1 MPTPYFVADSAQVT
15 VMRSLASTAF
25 GTYDLTLPDGITLE
39 DLYTLAA
46 PGNKLGYVAS
56 LGGQRVGGMARRFVR
71 SDVSITTAEGEQEPA
86 TNVEEVLDAA
96 AKRTSGDFFLETDI
110 SKAGL
115 GPWIP
120 FKDFQVGD
128 KARVEI
134 WGTVVTLPITRIDD
148 DVVHVGGQLVSDADA
163 RLAENE
169 AVRRALVDDRRD
181 LFGLDEK
188 IETSVSSARSDFS
201 RDLSSTTRTWNSNL
215 NAAAG
220 QWNENLS
227 SATGEWNANLNAA
240 TGKWSSEL
248 NSAQSEML
256 EKLRLQRDEITSEY
270 AELSGE
276 LEKAIQDA
284 DEASARLSSLTRA
297 LQGENQDLD
306 AASKLVLK
314 RIENLKSTADSTS
327 DWVTANQ
334 EDVNKAIALALSAQ
348 GEYNEFN
355 NIKWFEDADWKEQQE
370 KINAA
375 YRFFY
380 KAQLQTNDWNTVQ
393 FIKISE
399 WQEQTDK
406 MKQAQRA
413 INLAQREINI
423 ANEKFKAAQL
433 EYNRFNDQLQRYQNR
448 MLKRLGEAQ
457 KQMVESQSKAVDELM
472 ATKGGANR
480 PDARVV
486 NNSDG
491 GWTVHLPSTDG
502 PKMVHTS
509 WYSKGESNMLTL
521 GGEKLSDNIGRFTFS
536 SGVDYAH
543 MRWTVSSNSVE
554 TINRSTSS
562 TSVAKSS
569 WVTILSTTAS
579 NAGRNLV
586 LDANITWSAADRGSG
601 YGIRLVVGGTVIG
614 TEYSDQLGP
623 ATVFGEGERG
633 QAVNGT
639 KARVFGGDRIELQA
653 YCGAVLG
660 SSRQIKFASMNGTY
674 TT

>member
-1 MPTPYFVADSAQVT
+1 MPTPYFVADAAQVT

-25 GTYDLTLPDGITLE
+25 GTYDLVLPEGITLE

-46 PGNKLGYVAS
+46 PGNKLGYVAA
-56 LGGQRVGGMARRFVR
+56 LGGKRVGGMARRFVR
-71 SDVSITTAEGEQEPA
+71 SDVSITTAAGEQEPA

-115 GPWIP
+115 GPWVP

-169 AVRRALVDDRRD
+169 IVRRALVDDRRD

-188 IETSVSSARSDFS
+188 IESSVSSATKEWGGR
-201 RDLSSTTRTWNSNL
+201 LNNATT
-215 NAAAG
+215 
-220 QWNENLS
+220 QW
-227 SATGEWNANLNAA
+227 GEQ
-240 TGKWSSEL
+240 L
-248 NSAQSEML
+248 NSTSAEWRKKLEAQKQEFLNEYQTLDDALKESIQEAEEHGKKL
-256 EKLRLQRDEITSEY
+256 E
-270 AELSGE
+270 
-276 LEKAIQDA
+276 
-284 DEASARLSSLTRA
+284 SLTRA

-306 AASKLVLK
+306 AASRLVLQ
-314 RIENLKSTADSTS
+314 RIQSLTDTANTAG
-327 DWVTANQ
+327 DWVTKNQ
-334 EDVNKAIALALSAQ
+334 GDVNKAIALALSAQ
-348 GEYNEFN
+348 GQYNEFN
-355 NIKWFEDADWKEQQE
+355 NIKWFKDEEWKKEQV
-370 KINAA
+370 KINQSNQLFQKMQEQVNGL
-375 YRFFY
+375 YR
-380 KAQLQTNDWNTVQ
+380 VQ
-393 FIKISE
+393 FIDLYE
-399 WQEQTDK
+399 WR
-406 MKQAQRA
+406 KQVNATKAAQDA
-413 INLAQREINI
+413 INE
-423 ANEKFKAAQL
+423 ANDKFKAAQL

-448 MLKRLGEAQ
+448 MLERLGEAQ
-457 KQMVESQSKAVDELM
+457 RQMTESQSKAVDELM
-472 ATKGGANR
+472 ATKAGANR
-480 PDARVV
+480 PDASVV
-486 NNSDG
+486 VKSDG
-491 GWTVHLPSTDG
+491 GWTIKLPYASGRT
-502 PKMVHTS
+502 MVHTK
-509 WYSKGESNMLTL
+509 WYSKGSNGRLTL
-521 GGEKLSDNIGRFTFS
+521 GGEMLSDNIGSFS
-536 SGVDYAH
+536 VGPEDDYVH
-543 MRWTVSSNSVE
+543 IRWTVSSSSVE

-562 TSVAKSS
+562 TAVSKAE
-569 WVTILSTTAS
+569 WQTILSTSAS
-579 NAGRNLV
+579 SAGRNLV

-623 ATVFGEGERG
+623 ATIFGEGERG

-639 KARVFGGDRIELQA
+639 KARINGGDRIELQA

>member
-56 LGGQRVGGMARRFVR
+56 LGGARVGGMARRFIR
-71 SDVSITTAEGEQEPA
+71 SDVAITTAGGEQAPA

-115 GPWIP
+115 GPWVP
-120 FKDFQVGD
+120 FRDFQVGD

-188 IETSVSSARSDFS
+188 IESSVSSATKEWDGR
-201 RDLSSTTRTWNSNL
+201 L
-215 NAAAG
+215 ND
-220 QWNENLS
+220 
-227 SATGEWNANLNAA
+227 AA
-240 TGKWSSEL
+240 TQWGEQL
-248 NSAQSEML
+248 NSTSDEWR
-256 EKLRLQRDEITSEY
+256 EKLEAQKQEFLNEY
-270 AELSGE
+270 QTLDDALKESIQEAEAHGKK
-276 LEKAIQDA
+276 LE
-284 DEASARLSSLTRA
+284 SLTRA

-306 AASKLVLK
+306 AASKLVLQ
-314 RIENLKSTADSTS
+314 RIQNLTDTATTAG
-327 DWVTANQ
+327 DWVTENQ
-334 EDVNKAIALALSAQ
+334 DNVNKAIALALSAQ
-348 GEYNEFN
+348 GQYNEFN
-355 NIKWFEDADWKEQQE
+355 DIKWFKDEEWKEQQV
-370 KINAA
+370 KINQSNLLFQKMQEQVNGL
-375 YRFFY
+375 YR
-380 KAQLQTNDWNTVQ
+380 VQ
-393 FIKISE
+393 FIDLYE
-399 WQEQTDK
+399 WRDQVNALKD
-406 MKQAQRA
+406 AQKA
-413 INLAQREINI
+413 INA

-448 MLKRLGEAQ
+448 MLERLGEAQ
-457 KQMVESQSKAVDELM
+457 KQIVESQSKAVDELM
-472 ATKGGANR
+472 ATKSGANR

-486 NNSDG
+486 NHADG
-491 GWTVHLPSTDG
+491 GWTVYLPSTDG
-502 PKMVHTS
+502 PKMVHAS
-509 WYSKGESNMLTL
+509 WYSKSESNMLTR
-521 GGEKLSDNIGRFTFS
+521 GGEKLYDRLGSFTCSSD
-536 SGVDYAH
+536 VDYLH
-543 MRWTVSSNSVE
+543 MRWTVSYDTVE

-562 TSVAKSS
+562 TSVSRGE
-569 WVTILSTTAS
+569 WRTILSTTAS
-579 NAGRNLV
+579 KAGRNLV
-586 LDANITWSAADRGSG
+586 LDANITWSAADRGST

-614 TEYSDQLGP
+614 TESTTQLGP
-623 ATVFGEGERG
+623 STVFGEGERS

-639 KARVFGGDRIELQA
+639 KARVYRGDLIELQA
-653 YCGAVLG
+653 YCGAVFG
-660 SSRQIKFASMNGTY
+660 SSRQIKSASMNGTY

>member
-25 GTYDLTLPDGITLE
+25 GTYDLVLPEGITLE

-46 PGNKLGYVAS
+46 PGNKLGYVAA

-71 SDVSITTAEGEQEPA
+71 SDVSITTAAGEQEPA

-115 GPWIP
+115 GPWVP

-169 AVRRALVDDRRD
+169 IVRRALVDDRRD

-188 IETSVSSARSDFS
+188 IESSVSSATKEWDGR
-201 RDLSSTTRTWNSNL
+201 LKGTASSLNDNL
-215 NAAAG
+215 NKATTN
-220 QWNENLS
+220 WNEKLE
-227 SATGEWNANLNAA
+227 AQKQEFLNEYQTLDDALKEA
-240 TGKWSSEL
+240 IEESESRGKK
-248 NSAQSEML
+248 L
-256 EKLRLQRDEITSEY
+256 E
-270 AELSGE
+270 
-276 LEKAIQDA
+276 
-284 DEASARLSSLTRA
+284 SLTRA

-306 AASKLVLK
+306 AASELVLQ
-314 RIENLKSTADSTS
+314 RIQSLTDTANTAG
-327 DWVTANQ
+327 DWVTKNQ
-334 EDVNKAIALALSAQ
+334 GDVNKAIALALSAQ
-348 GEYNEFN
+348 GQYNEFN
-355 NIKWFEDADWKEQQE
+355 NIKWFKDEEWKKEQV
-370 KINAA
+370 KINQSNELFQKMQEQVNGL
-375 YRFFY
+375 YR
-380 KAQLQTNDWNTVQ
+380 VQ
-393 FIKISE
+393 FIDLYE
-399 WQEQTDK
+399 WR
-406 MKQAQRA
+406 KQVNATKAAQDA
-413 INLAQREINI
+413 INE
-423 ANEKFKAAQL
+423 ANNKFKAAQL

-448 MLKRLGEAQ
+448 MLERLGEAQ
-457 KQMVESQSKAVDELM
+457 RQMAESQSKAVDELM
-472 ATKGGANR
+472 ATKAGANR

-486 NNSDG
+486 NHSDG
-491 GWTVHLPSTDG
+491 GWTVYLPNIAERT
-502 PKMVHTS
+502 MVHTS
-509 WYSKGESNMLTL
+509 WYSKGGSNVLTL
-521 GGEKLSDNIGRFTFS
+521 GGEKLSDNIGSFS
-536 SGVDYAH
+536 CGADIDYVH
-543 MRWTVSSNSVE
+543 MRWTLASGGVE

-562 TSVAKSS
+562 TAVSKDE
-569 WVTILSTTAS
+569 WRTILSTSAS
-579 NAGRNLV
+579 SAGRNLV
-586 LDANITWSAADRGSG
+586 LDANITWSAADRGSA

-614 TEYSDQLGP
+614 TEKTNELGP

-639 KARVFGGDRIELQA
+639 KAQVYRGDRIELQA